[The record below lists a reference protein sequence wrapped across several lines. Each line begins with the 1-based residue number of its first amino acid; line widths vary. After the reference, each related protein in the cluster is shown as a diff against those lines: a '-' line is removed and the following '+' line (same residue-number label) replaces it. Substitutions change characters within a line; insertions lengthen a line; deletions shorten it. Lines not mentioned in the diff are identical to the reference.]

1 MLKYVI
7 EIQKTEDDLNSFNKI
22 KKEKMEVLRLL
33 TIKPWAY
40 WDFLMSSLLRM
51 EESFGILTE
60 LRRQM
65 IF

>member
-40 WDFLMSSLLRM
+40 
-51 EESFGILTE
+51 
-60 LRRQM
+60 
-65 IF
+65 